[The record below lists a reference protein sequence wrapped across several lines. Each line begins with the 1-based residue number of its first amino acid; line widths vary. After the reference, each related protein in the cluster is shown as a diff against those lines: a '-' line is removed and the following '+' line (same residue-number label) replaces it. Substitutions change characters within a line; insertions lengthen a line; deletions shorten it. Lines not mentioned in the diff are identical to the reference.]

1 MKPGRLFDQLA
12 SAMNGDEVTGA
23 ANLLAGTL
31 CALPTASLQ
40 FAALREELR
49 AHRLH
54 ALLLEDPH
62 SGRAFAK
69 PRGYAGD
76 AELIDYYYDRNPPEA
91 TSDIGRRLF
100 AITTGFSSGRAVD
113 FRRSYAA
120 QRLERA
126 HADGKRVCA
135 LACGHWREADG
146 LIGFDCGN
154 LTGIDHDPV
163 SLDLVRERHGS
174 AIGLVEANV
183 FHYLRRAARRGEQ
196 FDLVYTL
203 GLTDYFDE
211 RQMSLFYRLM
221 RGCLAPGGEIMVAN
235 FLPDHLAIGWMD
247 AVMDWHLVYR
257 SDNDMLAHAEAI
269 GLRART
275 FHDPTDSIVFCE
287 MTDD

>member
-12 SAMNGDEVTGA
+12 SAMNGDEITGA

-31 CALPTASLQ
+31 CALPTASPQ

-76 AELIDYYYDRNPPEA
+76 AELIDYYYDRSPPEA

-100 AITTGFSSGRAVD
+100 AITTAFSSGRAVD
-113 FRRSYAA
+113 FRRGYAA

-126 HADGKRVCA
+126 HASGKRVCA

-146 LIGFDCGN
+146 LIGRACGN
-154 LTGIDHDPV
+154 LIGIDHDQA
-163 SLDLVRERHGS
+163 SLDIVRDRHGS
-174 AIGLVEANV
+174 GIGLVEANV
-183 FHYLRRAARRGEQ
+183 IHYLRGAAQRHEQ
-196 FDLVYTL
+196 FDFIYTL

-211 RQMSLFYRLM
+211 RKMALLYRLM
-221 RGCLAPGGEIMVAN
+221 RRCLGPGGEIMVAN
-235 FLPDHLAIGWMD
+235 FLPEHLAVGWMD

-257 SDNDMLAHAEAI
+257 SDDDMIAHAAAI
-269 GLRART
+269 GLRARI